1 MSAASWSSV
10 AEQKEATELH
20 TFALAYERALTE
32 VMMSEDV
39 TKYPQ
44 ISSDI
49 GVIIR
54 DNSNP
59 LIKVD
64 LLMKRLKGTELG
76 KKLYVKAILS
86 VHEIRLAREL
96 SKKEQEEQI
105 AIERREQERQIA
117 MERRIKVAA
126 QVAAQEAS
134 RIGERKFNDRAH
146 VQTAAEMAHALS
158 NPTGTYHSFVPLVPP
173 PPANPLKFSL
183 FPKGK
188 KGGKKSHRKKGGKK
202 SHRKRSHRRRH

>member
-10 AEQKEATELH
+10 AEQKEEATELH

-32 VMMSEDV
+32 VMMSEGV

-44 ISSDI
+44 ISHDI

-54 DNSNP
+54 GNKNP

-64 LLMKRLKGTELG
+64 LLMERLKDTELG

-86 VHEIRLAREL
+86 VHEIRFAREL

-105 AIERREQERQIA
+105 ALEHKEQKRQID
-117 MERRIKVAA
+117 MEQRI
-126 QVAAQEAS
+126 QVAAQEAAAIEAA
-134 RIGERKFNDRAH
+134 RIVNLGIKKG
-146 VQTAAEMAHALS
+146 VS
-158 NPTGTYHSFVPLVPP
+158 YGTYRTLPAEAAAPL
-173 PPANPLKFSL
+173 ANPLIIELHK
-183 FPKGK
+183 PKPKSHGGKKSYKKSHK
-188 KGGKKSHRKKGGKK
+188 KGGKKSHRKKGGK
-202 SHRKRSHRRRH
+202 RSHMKSRRH

>member
-10 AEQKEATELH
+10 AEQQKEATELH

-44 ISSDI
+44 ISRDI

-54 DNSNP
+54 GNTNP

-64 LLMKRLKGTELG
+64 LLMERLRNTELG
-76 KKLYVKAILS
+76 KKLCVKAILS
-86 VHEIRLAREL
+86 VPEIRFAREL
-96 SKKEQEEQI
+96 SKREQDEQI

-117 MERRIKVAA
+117 MEHRIKVAA
-126 QVAAQEAS
+126 QEAAAIEAA
-134 RIGERKFNDRAH
+134 RIVNLGIERG
-146 VQTAAEMAHALS
+146 VS
-158 NPTGTYHSFVPLVPP
+158 YGTYKTLPAGAAAPL
-173 PPANPLKFSL
+173 ANPLTIEFHKP
-183 FPKGK
+183 PKYHGGKKSYKKSHK
-188 KGGKKSHRKKGGKK
+188 KGGKKSHRKKGGK
-202 SHRKRSHRRRH
+202 RSHMKSRRH